1 MPIRVTQHMMY
12 HDMVNRMQKNLSAY
26 MESNEQGSSQK
37 RINRPSDDPAGMY
50 RVLTTRNAISSTE
63 QYEANAKTALG
74 WLQLSDNVLSTQ
86 VTTAIIGL
94 RELAEQASTGSYDAK
109 NREQMAFKAR
119 ELFGQLLNLANTEFE
134 GRSIFGGHVY
144 DRPAFEE
151 GLALTSWDENWQSVT
166 DAGGKALT
174 PPPYVISGASDTSIL
189 IRFTGVDDG
198 SASPPPNR
206 TAGATG
212 EVGTNPLYYKW
223 SKDGGQTW
231 SSEAVLA
238 PPVTPGDPVVITADG
253 VNVTLPFKDASASPP
268 KGLAVTVAD
277 PGLGP
282 GATNGTLLYIRP
294 TAIYMGD
301 DNDPPPEVTF
311 MGKTTAASITPSA
324 QGTFHHDVIVRVDD
338 GTTNPP
344 EVSYSYSTDNGS
356 TWIPAKTDA
365 GAAPPYRFTVPGG
378 YLDLDALPNDG
389 AQVKIHPHRADLDFE
404 IMKDTFLT
412 VNNVGKDIF
421 GGRSQDGAPYLY
433 NDGGDLNM
441 TNDRALSANLFEV
454 VGNFIAYL
462 ENNNQEG
469 CQRTLAALTEAE
481 KVILTQ
487 AARVGGKENRV
498 QTARDVLSFQKIDQQ
513 EQLSNTE
520 DIDLTELLT
529 KLTQQQM
536 AYSTVL
542 KSSSMIMQLSL
553 VNYV

>member
-26 MESNEQGSSQK
+26 MESNEQGSTQK
-37 RINRPSDDPAGMY
+37 RINRPSDDPVGMY
-50 RVLTTRNAISSTE
+50 RVLTTRNAVSSTT
-63 QYEANAKTALG
+63 QYEENAKTALG
-74 WLQLSDNVLSTQ
+74 WLQLTDDTLSTQ
-86 VTTAIIGL
+86 VTNAIIGL
-94 RELAEQASTGSYDAK
+94 KTLAEQAATGTYDAT
-109 NREQMAFKAR
+109 NREQMAFEAR
-119 ELFGQLLNLANTEFE
+119 ELFGTLLNLANEEFE
-134 GRSIFGGHVY
+134 DGRHLFGGHVY

-151 GLALTSWDENWQSVT
+151 GLALTSWDAENGVT
-166 DAGGKALT
+166 DDWKTFDGST
-174 PPPYVISGASDTSIL
+174 PPRYRIEGASDTTIM
-189 IRFTGVDDG
+189 IQFTGANG
-198 SASPPPNR
+198 NTTP
-206 TAGATG
+206 GATG
-212 EVGTNPLYYKW
+212 VVGVDNLQYRW
-223 SKDGGQTW
+223 SDDGGKTW
-231 SSEAVLA
+231 TDAALAAGNNVLA
-238 PPVTPGDPVVITADG
+238 ANG
-253 VNVTLPFKDASASPP
+253 VSVTLPLPGGVGQQIS
-268 KGLAVTVAD
+268 VAD
-277 PGLGP
+277 PSLGP

-311 MGKTTAASITPSA
+311 MGAPAGLTGSA
-324 QGTFHHDVIVRVDD
+324 QGTFHNDVIVRVDD

-344 EVSYSYSTDNGS
+344 EIAYSYSTDNGS
-356 TWIPAKTDA
+356 TWIPARTDA
-365 GAAPPYRFTVPGG
+365 SAAPPYRFTVPGG

-389 AQVKIHPHRADLDFE
+389 AQVKIHPHRADLDYE

-421 GGRSQDGAPYLY
+421 GGYYQGEPAL
-433 NDGGDLNM
+433 NNNGDIS
-441 TNDRALSANLFEV
+441 RNLFEV

-462 ENNNQEG
+462 ESDNQEG
-469 CQRTLAALTEAE
+469 CQRTLPALTEAE
-481 KVILTQ
+481 KVILTA

-520 DIDLTELLT
+520 DIDLTELLA